1 MNGVRMSEND
11 SIIDALRRSDTA
23 LSLGDLERELPGFAR
38 RTLQYRL
45 AQLVAQGRVVGE
57 GAGRWRRYSAG
68 SIQVPSVAP
77 VSVDTNL
84 VTPTAL
90 RAVEEVADSSEGA
103 QPFQGIPLAP
113 DAQEVLQLVIRPL
126 SERTPVGY
134 QRDWVESY
142 RPGVTWYL
150 SQADRMR
157 LSAMGA
163 TDAAGLPA
171 GTYGRSVLERLLI
184 DLSWASS
191 HLEGN
196 TYSRLDTRELILHG
210 NIATGR
216 DLAETQMILNHKRAI
231 ETLLDGPDMLEL
243 SVFTVRGI
251 HGILSENL
259 MSDPADEG
267 RIRQRSVFI
276 GGSVYRPLDVPDLI
290 ESSLTQVLA
299 MANAIP
305 DAFERSLFLLV
316 HLPYLQPFA
325 DVNKRTARLVANIPL
340 LQQNLCPLTFVD
352 VPPHEYALAVL
363 GVYELARV
371 ELLRDLY
378 LWAYER
384 STREYSAVQ
393 RSLVQPDPLRTRH
406 RETLHELVRHVV
418 RNLHLDPLDCIAE
431 FSERATAPDER
442 EPLRGLM
449 LAELRGLHEGTI
461 SRYGLRLSE
470 WRRWVERHTSN

>member
-1 MNGVRMSEND
+1 MSTND
-11 SIIDALRRSDTA
+11 QIMDTLRRSDA
-23 LSLGDLERELPGFAR
+23 PLSIGDVERELQGVAR
-38 RTLQYRL
+38 RTLQYHL
-45 AQLVAQGRVVGE
+45 AQLVAEGRVVSDGD
-57 GAGRWRRYSAG
+57 GRWRRYRLG
-68 SIQVPSVAP
+68 SVHGLPVHQATVA
-77 VSVDTNL
+77 VRQS
-84 VTPTAL
+84 TPPPL
-90 RAVEEVADSSEGA
+90 RIVGGVAESSTGGR
-103 QPFQGIPLAP
+103 PFQGIPLAP
-113 DAQEVLQLVIRPL
+113 DAQEVLELVQRPL
-126 SERTPVGY
+126 SERTPVEY
-134 QRDWVESY
+134 QREWVESY
-142 RPGVTWYL
+142 RPGVTWYF

-157 LSAMGA
+157 LTAMGA

-171 GTYGRSVLERLLI
+171 GTYGRSILERLLI

-191 HLEGN
+191 RLEGN
-196 TYSRLDTRELILHG
+196 TYTRLDTRELILRG
-210 NIATGR
+210 SVATGR

-231 ETLLDGPDMLEL
+231 ETLLDGQDMLEL
-243 SVFTVRGI
+243 SGFTVRGI

-267 RIRQRSVFI
+267 RTRQRAVFI
-276 GGSVYRPLDVPDLI
+276 GGSVYRPLNVPDLI

-325 DVNKRTARLVANIPL
+325 DVNERTARLVANIPL

-352 VPPHEYALAVL
+352 VPPNEYALAVL

-418 RNLHLDPLDCIAE
+418 RNPHLDPLDCVSE
-431 FSERATAPDER
+431 FSERSAAPDDR

-449 LAELRGLHEGTI
+449 LAELRGLHVGTI

-470 WRRWVERHTSN
+470 WRRWVERGALK